1 MMKKKIIIEEESNK
15 DIIKEDR
22 DDKTKVISNKLFEWI
37 IYMFGYAIVLI
48 MASVLFESFEINS
61 HYFGLY
67 AFLGAIIIYL
77 LNQTVKPLIVYLT
90 LPITAITL
98 GLFYPLI
105 NVLILYITSFILGK
119 ENFYISGIFIP
130 FFIAIFISFLN
141 ILMESI
147 IIKPFIYKRR
157 NKHE

>member
-1 MMKKKIIIEEESNK
+1 MKKKIIIEEENNK
-15 DIIKEDR
+15 DKLYDNRKKE
-22 DDKTKVISNKLFEWI
+22 ISNKAFEWI

-48 MASVLFESFEINS
+48 VASVLFESFEINS
-61 HYFGLY
+61 HFFGLY

-77 LNQTVKPLIVYLT
+77 LNQTIKPLIVYLT
-90 LPITAITL
+90 LPITALSL

-105 NVLILYITSFILGK
+105 NVLNLYITSFILGK
-119 ENFYISGIFIP
+119 ENFYINGIFIP
-130 FFIAIFISFLN
+130 FFIAIFISILN

-147 IIKPFIYKRR
+147 VIKPFIYRRR